1 MKQMKAKNVTIVLIP
16 TKKFTN
22 PVRRNQNCGVATTH
36 AFNF

>member
-22 PVRRNQNCGVATTH
+22 PARRTKIVV
-36 AFNF
+36 